1 MNHVLNKKHV
11 VGIFIDLSK
20 AFDTISHDKL
30 LHKLNNYGVRG
41 NSLELIKSYLTNRLQ
56 YVSALGEKSNKLP
69 VEFGVQQGSVLGP
82 LLFIVYINDI
92 YRSTNLGK
100 FILFADDTNIFV
112 ADKCK
117 TTVYETVNSVLN
129 LIYKYMKCNLLHIN
143 YKKCCFMHFTPNRN
157 DKVPN
162 DGTMLL
168 TLNGLVI
175 KRVKETKFLGVII
188 DENLK

>member
-1 MNHVLNKKHV
+1 M
-11 VGIFIDLSK
+11 IYTDLPIL
-20 AFDTISHDKL
+20 D
-30 LHKLNNYGVRG
+30 
-41 NSLELIKSYLTNRLQ
+41 
-56 YVSALGEKSNKLP
+56 
-69 VEFGVQQGSVLGP
+69 
-82 LLFIVYINDI
+82 
-92 YRSTNLGK
+92 LGK

-117 TTVYETVNSVLN
+117 TTVYETADSVLN

-143 YKKCCFMHFTPNRN
+143 YKKCCFMHYSPNRN

-175 KRVKETKFLGVII
+175 KRVKETKFLSVII
-188 DENLK
+188 DKNLKWDVHCTYTISQL